1 MKKTFFLLI
10 LIAFNIYSITTELK
24 QERKIKI
31 EKKETRTYSFLISGG
46 ITFNSGN
53 TKSKL
58 LNGGSKFNIK
68 LKKFEYLTIF
78 ETFYGTSKGEQIGNN
93 GKWGNNLST
102 KIGTNLNLYGV
113 FSLEYDKFSNIDLRT
128 SSGIGIQ
135 FVISDIEKNR
145 SKFAA
150 SFNSEFL
157 NASNDL
163 ENKKSIRLNLNY
175 YSEILLSKTTK
186 FSASVLLTSNLS
198 NITDDYR
205 LESLAS
211 ISVLMT
217 KPIWLKIKAWNK
229 YNNKPISEKIKKN
242 DFVLVT
248 SVEFSI

>member
-1 MKKTFFLLI
+1 M
-10 LIAFNIYSITTELK
+10 
-24 QERKIKI
+24 
-31 EKKETRTYSFLISGG
+31 
-46 ITFNSGN
+46 
-53 TKSKL
+53 
-58 LNGGSKFNIK
+58 
-68 LKKFEYLTIF
+68 
-78 ETFYGTSKGEQIGNN
+78 
-93 GKWGNNLST
+93 
-102 KIGTNLNLYGV
+102 YGV

-128 SSGIGIQ
+128 STGVGIQ

-157 NASNDL
+157 NASNNI
-163 ENKKSIRLNLNY
+163 ENTKSIRLNLNY

-205 LESLAS
+205 LETLAS

-217 KPIWLKIKAWNK
+217 KPIWLNVKAWNK
-229 YNNKPISEKIKKN
+229 YNNKPISKEINKN
-242 DFVLVT
+242 DFALVT

>member
-1 MKKTFFLLI
+1 MKKTFLVLI

-31 EKKETRTYSFLISGG
+31 EKKEIKNYSFLIGGG
-46 ITFNSGN
+46 ITLNSGN

-58 LNGGSKFNIK
+58 LNVGSKFNIK
-68 LKKFEYLTIF
+68 SKKFEYLTIF
-78 ETFYGTSKGEQIGNN
+78 ETFYGTSKGEQIGNK
-93 GKWGNNLST
+93 GKWGNNFST
-102 KIGTNLNLYGV
+102 KIETNLNLYGV

-128 SSGIGIQ
+128 STGVGIQ

-157 NASNDL
+157 NASNNI
-163 ENKKSIRLNLNY
+163 ENTKSIRLNLNY

-205 LESLAS
+205 LETLAS

-217 KPIWLKIKAWNK
+217 KPIWLNVKAWNK
-229 YNNKPISEKIKKN
+229 YNNKPISKEINKN
-242 DFVLVT
+242 DFALVT

>member
-1 MKKTFFLLI
+1 
-10 LIAFNIYSITTELK
+10 
-24 QERKIKI
+24 
-31 EKKETRTYSFLISGG
+31 
-46 ITFNSGN
+46 
-53 TKSKL
+53 
-58 LNGGSKFNIK
+58 
-68 LKKFEYLTIF
+68 
-78 ETFYGTSKGEQIGNN
+78 
-93 GKWGNNLST
+93 
-102 KIGTNLNLYGV
+102 LYGV

-128 SSGIGIQ
+128 STGVGIQ

-157 NASNDL
+157 NASNNI
-163 ENKKSIRLNLNY
+163 ENTKSIRLNLNY

-205 LESLAS
+205 LETLAS

-217 KPIWLKIKAWNK
+217 KPIWLNVKAWNK
-229 YNNKPISEKIKKN
+229 YNNKPISKEINKN
-242 DFVLVT
+242 DFALVT

>member
-1 MKKTFFLLI
+1 MKKPLFFLI

-24 QERKIKI
+24 QERKKKI
-31 EKKETRTYSFLISGG
+31 EKKDIKNYSFLISGG

-53 TKSKL
+53 TTSKL

-68 LKKFEYLTIF
+68 LKKFEYLTNL
-78 ETFYGTSKGEQIGNN
+78 ETFYGKGKGEQIENK
-93 GKWGNNLST
+93 GKWKNNLSL
-102 KIGTNLNLYGV
+102 KIGTNLNLYGE
-113 FSLEYDKFSNIDLRT
+113 FSLEYDQLSNIDLRT
-128 SSGIGIQ
+128 STGLGVQ

-145 SKFAA
+145 TKFAA

-157 NASNDL
+157 NASNDF

-186 FSASVLLTSNLS
+186 FSANVLLTPNLS

-205 LESLAS
+205 LETLAS

-217 KPIWLKIKAWNK
+217 KPIWLKIKVWNK
-229 YNNKPISEKIKKN
+229 YNNKPISEEIKKN
-242 DFVLVT
+242 DFTLVT

>member
-24 QERKIKI
+24 QERKTEI
-31 EKKETRTYSFLISGG
+31 EKKETRNYSFLISGG

-68 LKKFEYLTIF
+68 LKKSEYLTTF
-78 ETFYGTSKGEQIGNN
+78 ETFYGTSKGEQIGNK
-93 GKWGNNLST
+93 GKWDNNLST

-157 NASNDL
+157 NASNNI

-217 KPIWLKIKAWNK
+217 KPIWLKIKVWNK

-242 DFVLVT
+242 DFALVT